1 MHLREENII
10 EQITVCEVRGCHI
23 YQECLRIDL
32 RDSHF
37 YKIADFHEEREGTVL
52 AVEWLIVFQAML
64 DVKGSTVKMWLQE
77 GYQNHDVLLIICYS
91 CWMFDSEGCVEV
103 VGNMKAY

>member
-10 EQITVCEVRGCHI
+10 EQITLCEVCECLI
-23 YQECLRIDL
+23 YQECLCIDL

-37 YKIADFHEEREGTVL
+37 YKIADFHEEREGSVL
-52 AVEWLIVFQAML
+52 ALEWIMAVAIF
-64 DVKGSTVKMWLQE
+64 DEKGSTVIMWLQE
-77 GYQNHDVLLIICYS
+77 GYQNHDVLIICYC
-91 CWMFDSEGCVEV
+91 CWIFDSEGCVVV

>member
-1 MHLREENII
+1 LKYKIFRDSTVEFFETSIWRDKCEIEVKLACMHLREENII

-52 AVEWLIVFQAML
+52 AVE
-64 DVKGSTVKMWLQE
+64 
-77 GYQNHDVLLIICYS
+77 
-91 CWMFDSEGCVEV
+91 
-103 VGNMKAY
+103 

>member
-10 EQITVCEVRGCHI
+10 EQITVCEVHGCHI

-37 YKIADFHEEREGTVL
+37 YKIADFHEEREGSVL
-52 AVEWLIVFQAML
+52 AVE
-64 DVKGSTVKMWLQE
+64 
-77 GYQNHDVLLIICYS
+77 
-91 CWMFDSEGCVEV
+91 
-103 VGNMKAY
+103 